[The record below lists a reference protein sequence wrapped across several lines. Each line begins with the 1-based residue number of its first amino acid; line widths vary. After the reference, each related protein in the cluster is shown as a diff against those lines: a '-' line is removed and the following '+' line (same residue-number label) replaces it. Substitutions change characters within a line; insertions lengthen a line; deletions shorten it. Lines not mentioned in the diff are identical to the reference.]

1 MGEDVK
7 SQKALPSH
15 LFKSLPIVSHS
26 EMIHWIANTLMFAL
40 KYVKH
45 ESTMYSRLN
54 INRIFSF
61 KLITHIFQNFKPQDH
76 QITYLL
82 EEVCLQTKT
91 FQIERVYVSAL
102 AASYA

>member
-1 MGEDVK
+1 MSEEIK

-15 LFKSLPIVSHS
+15 LFKSLPIVSHN
-26 EMIHWIANTLMFAL
+26 EMMHWITNTLLFAL

-54 INRIFSF
+54 INRIYSF
-61 KLITHIFQNFKPQDH
+61 KLITYIFQHFKPKDH

-82 EEVCLQTKT
+82 E
-91 FQIERVYVSAL
+91 
-102 AASYA
+102 